1 MPPTVRVGRGACV
14 QLFSPVRT
22 PTNNGKEDN
31 VVAGERR
38 PALEDGV
45 GEHSC
50 GTVEGVCK

>member
-1 MPPTVRVGRGACV
+1 MPSTVRVGRGACV
-14 QLFSPVRT
+14 QLFLPART
-22 PTNNGKEDN
+22 STNDGKEDN